1 MTRIRGV
8 IVGAY
13 SLLKL
18 YLFIIIVLEGLHFLI
33 NSILG
38 ISGLNQNPEVS
49 AGNIVTS
56 FLIVMAIILPIFLF
70 KRILNLGAS
79 RGEYYIG
86 SIATYLLFTV
96 VFSIFNILWYL
107 LEINVFVKYKN
118 YFNIIEI
125 LNWDQHGILGMFIY
139 QFGAYLLAISLFNF
153 IVTSLKSRLGIILS
167 LIIAGGIS
175 SILSIKALR
184 TVFVERLIDVIMN
197 PNIIVG
203 TMLTLVVAVFFFAI
217 GWCFISKKEI

>member
-8 IVGAY
+8 MIGAH

-18 YLFIIIVLEGLHFLI
+18 YLFIVVGLEGLHFLI

-49 AGNIVTS
+49 AGNIATS
-56 FLIVMAIILPIFLF
+56 FLLLMAIILPILLF

-96 VFSIFNILWYL
+96 IFSLFNIVWYL
-107 LEINVFVKYKN
+107 LEINVFVNYKT

-125 LNWDQHGILGMFIY
+125 LNWDQHGIWGMFIY

-153 IVTSLKSRLGIILS
+153 VVISLKSKLGIVLS
-167 LIIAGGIS
+167 LIIAGGLS
-175 SILSIKALR
+175 AVLSIKALR
-184 TVFVERLIDVIMN
+184 VVFVDGLMDIIMN
-197 PNIIVG
+197 PNIVVG
-203 TMLTLVVAVFFFAI
+203 TMLTLVASVFFFAI
-217 GWCFISKKEI
+217 GWYFISKKEI